1 MILAAAVVGALLGAQ
16 AGEGLPADAL
26 GRRLRIL
33 AETAGPSIVAIEV
46 ERESDPEG
54 RIARGHL
61 AAHAD
66 YFNRPP
72 GPCSGVVY
80 EPDGYIVTSAFNVS
94 GELRPRG
101 IRVTLSD
108 GREFPAELL
117 GVDEGR
123 DVALLK
129 IEAAG
134 LPVLPKADPA
144 SLGQGTL
151 VALFGRSPDK
161 ARLTVTP
168 GILSALERMNGT
180 AVQTDARMNYG
191 NAGGALVTMR
201 GELVGMAAHIRPRH
215 PWGQSG
221 GVGFACK
228 TSEIDRVLPRL
239 KARERIAAE
248 PRPYLGIEP
257 GEGNPEV
264 EGVPVALVVP
274 GSPADRAGLKPGD
287 VLVEIDGEKV
297 PDAEGL
303 DEILSRKKAGDEL
316 RVKVRRPRGGGEHE
330 DREFRVKLE
339 GRAGR

>member
-1 MILAAAVVGALLGAQ
+1 MILAAAVAGAFLGAQ

-46 ERESDPEG
+46 ERENDPEG

-144 SLGQGTL
+144 SLSQGTL

-191 NAGGALVTMR
+191 NAGGALVTLR
-201 GELVGMAAHIRPRH
+201 GELVGVAAHIRPRN

-228 TSEIDRVLPRL
+228 ASEIDRVLARL

-257 GEGNPEV
+257 GEGNPEG

-287 VLVEIDGEKV
+287 ILMEIDGEKV
-297 PDAEGL
+297 PDVEAL

-316 RVKVRRPRGGGEHE
+316 RVKVRRPRGGDEHE